1 MSQWCLSLLY
11 APAPPPTPHPLNP
24 TPIPSR
30 SQMLLAWQ
38 SSPDGSEAMPTS
50 SDYPPEPPFTTFT
63 LQTNQTTS
71 WPPPPPNHHS
81 PLPWTP
87 TPPTHLIR
95 SSSVARHH
103 GLFLHPTDTWQ
114 TNECSFVWRDPP
126 QIAPKM
132 HHTGICLFFCIFNE
146 CMCVSRLSVLFW
158 WREIR
163 EPLLFLQQH
172 TSECELTA
180 SGRVPACKD

>member
-1 MSQWCLSLLY
+1 MLLH
-11 APAPPPTPHPLNP
+11 PPHPPLEFTVRLWSRAHFLRAEPLFTNLHPPNQPEPLPANP
-24 TPIPSR
+24 TPK
-30 SQMLLAWQ
+30 
-38 SSPDGSEAMPTS
+38 
-50 SDYPPEPPFTTFT
+50 PPLTPFLHPPF
-63 LQTNQTTS
+63 
-71 WPPPPPNHHS
+71 
-81 PLPWTP
+81 
-87 TPPTHLIR
+87 HLIR

-103 GLFLHPTDTWQ
+103 GLFLHSTDTWQ
-114 TNECSFVWRDPP
+114 TNECSFVWRDSP

-146 CMCVSRLSVLFW
+146 CMCVSRLSALFCSVLFW

-180 SGRVPACKD
+180 SGRVPAWKD